1 MRSRVLKALSGI
13 LVVTLFL
20 ALLLLGCNGG
30 GGFAS
35 LAGLAKIA
43 PQDTGTIFFIDFDKL
58 KSDTDFG
65 DIYEDMKDSFEY
77 EVTVGSSADIMD
89 FDDIHYLGLVIV
101 DYDAIAYVSGDF
113 DFDSIRNALE
123 DEGYEQDEYLDVEIW
138 YDNHDAVVIHGDT
151 LIIGYDDGVEG
162 AIEAISDSQASVY
175 SSNEA
180 IRDVIGELP
189 SGLFSVVTA
198 EAFFPGAE
206 VMAMSFSKEDADSM
220 KFSGCF
226 IFEDSE
232 SAEDSLDSIEGDL
245 ESGDF
250 ANVRAGRSGNR
261 VKFSAV
267 MDAREAG
274 LFW

>member
-13 LVVTLFL
+13 LVVILFG
-20 ALLLLGCNGG
+20 ALLLTGCNGS
-30 GGFAS
+30 GGFTS

-43 PQDTGTIFFIDFDKL
+43 PQDAETIFFIDSNKL

-65 DIYEDMKDSFEY
+65 DIYEDMKESFDY
-77 EVTVGSSADIMD
+77 EVTTGSGADIMD
-89 FDDIHYLGLVIV
+89 FDDIHCLGLVLIDSSSV
-101 DYDAIAYVSGDF
+101 VYVSGDF
-113 DFDSIRNALE
+113 HLEFIRDLLE

-138 YDNHDAVVIHGDT
+138 YDYDDAVAIHGDT
-151 LIIGYDDGVEG
+151 LIIGYEDGVKSS
-162 AIEAISDSQASVY
+162 IEAISDPQASVY
-175 SSNEA
+175 SNNEG
-180 IRDVIGELP
+180 IRDVIGELS
-189 SGLFSVVTA
+189 SGLFSMVTDDA
-198 EAFFPGAE
+198 YFPGAE
-206 VMAMSFSKEDADSM
+206 ALGMSFSKEDAESM

-226 IFEDSE
+226 VFDDSE

-245 ESGDF
+245 DAQDF